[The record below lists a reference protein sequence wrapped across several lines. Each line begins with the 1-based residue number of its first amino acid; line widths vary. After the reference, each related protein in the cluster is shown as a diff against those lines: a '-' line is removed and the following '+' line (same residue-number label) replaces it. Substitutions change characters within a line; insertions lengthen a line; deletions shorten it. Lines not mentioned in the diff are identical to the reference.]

1 MKKDTEFSIK
11 LTMRVYDRVLM
22 EQLDNVFAQVS
33 GEYESKNRF
42 LNDLLR
48 YGIEDF
54 IRVKGLAVKKPQPA
68 AITVDTHT
76 AEQLEQIKRLIED
89 MAVNSKQQAEDIV
102 IRLSVSGKLS
112 ASIYNMLLAIMED
125 EPLSAIKL
133 EQGFYDDLPERF
145 KETLKEI
152 LSAFDSGKSKQ

>member
-22 EQLDNVFAQVS
+22 EQLDNVFSQVS
-33 GEYESKNRF
+33 DEYESKNRF

-48 YGIEDF
+48 YGVEDF
-54 IRVKGLAVKKPQPA
+54 IRVKGLAVKKSHPA
-68 AITVDTHT
+68 AVAVDLHT

-89 MAVNSKQQAEDIV
+89 MAVNNKQQAEDIV

-125 EPLSAIKL
+125 EPLSAIKV

-145 KETLKEI
+145 KQTLKDI
-152 LSAFDSGKSKQ
+152 LTVLENGKSEQ

>member
-1 MKKDTEFSIK
+1 M
-11 LTMRVYDRVLM
+11 
-22 EQLDNVFAQVS
+22 
-33 GEYESKNRF
+33 
-42 LNDLLR
+42 
-48 YGIEDF
+48 
-54 IRVKGLAVKKPQPA
+54 KGLAVKKPQPA
-68 AITVDTHT
+68 DVEVDLHT

-125 EPLSAIKL
+125 EPLSAIKV

-145 KETLKEI
+145 KERSRL
-152 LSAFDSGKSKQ
+152 GR

>member
-54 IRVKGLAVKKPQPA
+54 IRVKGLAAKKPQPA
-68 AITVDTHT
+68 AVEVDLHT

-125 EPLSAIKL
+125 EPLSAIKV

-152 LSAFDSGKSKQ
+152 LSAFESGKNKQ